1 MKSSILMI
9 LGLLSAVSLSAQNKN
24 LTFSDAVT
32 IGLAENVSLKNSYN
46 DLYAIKT
53 QKTTDQMAFMPDLN
67 IGASGGQTKGQQI
80 NQVTGQGFN
89 STNDAFFGNINTNL
103 GLYRG
108 NQRIHAL
115 KESKYRLASQE
126 SFVARSTQDVI
137 YNVAI
142 QYLQVLLDQELKR
155 IAEQNLAAQNLILQ
169 EIDGFVHAGSRAE
182 SDRYTQA
189 ADVKNFELLVI
200 QADNRLQNDKATLA
214 QLLQLDPSQDFDVVN
229 PGWDITNNNPDN
241 YIVDSLYNIAIQNRA
256 DLKQFKYNEMAEL
269 HVSKGSFSGYLPS
282 ISLGANYSSQYSN
295 PNIDS
300 LNIPSFNE
308 QFTSLNPQL
317 QYGFQVTI
325 PIFDRLVTRNNRISA
340 KMRYANS
347 TNNRINLEKSIKI
360 EVKRA
365 YLNYMD
371 VARGYEVSKAQ
382 LDAAKLAYDTQQE
395 SYNVGIATQVERSN
409 ANQTYINAQADLAQV
424 TYRLLFQSIML
435 DYATGVLTVVGLN

>member
-9 LGLLSAVSLSAQNKN
+9 LGLLSAVSLSAQNRN

-32 IGLAENVSLKNSYN
+32 IGLAENVNLKNSYN
-46 DLYAIKT
+46 ILYANKA
-53 QKTTDQMAFMPDLN
+53 QKTTDQMAFLPNLS

-89 STNDAFFGNINTNL
+89 STNDAFFGNVNSSL
-103 GLYRG
+103 GLYQG
-108 NQRIHAL
+108 NARINAL
-115 KESKYRLASQE
+115 KESKFRLASQE
-126 SFVARSTQDVI
+126 AFVTRSTQDVI
-137 YNVAI
+137 YDVAI
-142 QYLQVLLDQELKR
+142 QFLQVLLDQELKI
-155 IAEQNLAAQNLILQ
+155 IAEKNLEAQELILQ
-169 EIDGFVHAGSRAE
+169 EINGFVQAGSRPE
-182 SDRYTQA
+182 SDRYTQE

-200 QADNRLQNDKATLA
+200 QAENRLLNDKAALA

-229 PGWDITNNNPDN
+229 PGWDILNSNPDN
-241 YIVDSLYNIAIQNRA
+241 YILDSLFNTAIQNRA
-256 DLKQFKYNEMAEL
+256 DLKQFKYNEMADL
-269 HVSKGSFSGYLPS
+269 HVAKGAFSGYLPS

-295 PNIDS
+295 PNVDS

-308 QFTSLNPQL
+308 QFTSLNPQF
-317 QYGFQVTI
+317 QYGFQLTI
-325 PIFDRLVTRNNRISA
+325 PIFDRLVTRNNRINA
-340 KMRYANS
+340 KMRHENS

-365 YLNYMD
+365 YLNYID

-382 LDAAKLAYDTQQE
+382 LDAAKLAYDTQEE

-409 ANQTYINAQADLAQV
+409 ANQTYVTAQADLAQV

>member
-1 MKSSILMI
+1 
-9 LGLLSAVSLSAQNKN
+9 
-24 LTFSDAVT
+24 
-32 IGLAENVSLKNSYN
+32 
-46 DLYAIKT
+46 
-53 QKTTDQMAFMPDLN
+53 
-67 IGASGGQTKGQQI
+67 
-80 NQVTGQGFN
+80 
-89 STNDAFFGNINTNL
+89 
-103 GLYRG
+103 
-108 NQRIHAL
+108 
-115 KESKYRLASQE
+115 
-126 SFVARSTQDVI
+126 VI
-137 YNVAI
+137 YNVAN
-142 QYLQVLLDQELKR
+142 QFLQVLLDQELKR

-169 EIDGFVHAGSRAE
+169 EIDGFVQAGSRPE

-229 PGWDITNNNPDN
+229 PGWDITHNNPDN
-241 YIVDSLYNIAIQNRA
+241 YILDSLYTIAIQNRA

-269 HVSKGSFSGYLPS
+269 HVSKAAFSGYLPS

-317 QYGFQVTI
+317 QYGFQLTI
-325 PIFDRLVTRNNRISA
+325 PIFDRLVTRNNRVSA

-395 SYNVGIATQVERSN
+395 SYNVGIATQVERAN
-409 ANQTYINAQADLAQV
+409 ANQTYITAQADLAQI

>member
-1 MKSSILMI
+1 MKSLVLII
-9 LGLLSAVSLSAQNKN
+9 IGLVSAVTVSAQTRN

-32 IGLAENVSLKNSYN
+32 IGLAENVNLKNSHN
-46 DLYAIKT
+46 DLYARKA
-53 QKTTDQMAFMPDLN
+53 QKTTDQMAFLPNLS

-89 STNDAFFGNINTNL
+89 STNDAFFGNVNSNL
-103 GLYRG
+103 GVYQG
-108 NQRIHAL
+108 NARIHAL
-115 KESKYRLASQE
+115 KESKYRLASQQAL
-126 SFVARSTQDVI
+126 VTRSTQDVI
-137 YNVAI
+137 YDVAI
-142 QYLQVLLDQELKR
+142 QFLQVLLDQELNL
-155 IAEQNLAAQNLILQ
+155 IAEKNLEAQELILQ
-169 EIDGFVHAGSRAE
+169 EIDGFVQSGSRPE
-182 SDRYTQA
+182 SDSYTQE

-200 QADNRLQNDKATLA
+200 QAENRLLNDKATLA
-214 QLLQLDPSQDFDVVN
+214 QLLQLDPSQDFNVVN
-229 PGWDITNNNPDN
+229 PRWDITNSNPDN
-241 YIVDSLYNIAIQNRA
+241 YILDSLYNIAIQNRA
-256 DLKQFKYNEMAEL
+256 DLKQFKYDEL
-269 HVSKGSFSGYLPS
+269 ANFHVSKGALSGYLPS

-317 QYGFQVTI
+317 QYGFQVNI
-325 PIFDRLVTRNNRISA
+325 PIFDRLVTRNTRISA
-340 KMRYANS
+340 KMRYENS

-365 YLNYMD
+365 YLNYLD

-382 LDAAKLAYDTQQE
+382 LVATKLAYDTQEE

-409 ANQTYINAQADLAQV
+409 ANQSFVTAQADLAQI

-435 DYATGVLTVVGLN
+435 DYATGVLTIVGIN